1 MKKLIQSSI
10 CLLLLVVSLYGG
22 TTTEASGKTQSD
34 ITFIQGE
41 QPKKPIIDT
50 IFSGNKKGIFPR
62 TGEQLSLYL
71 LIIGVCLLIFI
82 YLGFYLKNKN
92 TRKKEQE

>member
-10 CLLLLVVSLYGG
+10 CLLLLFVPFYG
-22 TTTEASGKTQSD
+22 TSAEASGKTQSD
-34 ITFIQGE
+34 ITFIQGDH
-41 QPKKPIIDT
+41 PKKPIIDT
-50 IFSGNKKGIFPR
+50 IFSGNKKGILPH
-62 TGEQLSLYL
+62 TGEALSLYL
-71 LIIGVCLLIFI
+71 LIIGICLLIFI

>member
-10 CLLLLVVSLYGG
+10 CLLLLVVSFYG
-22 TTTEASGKTQSD
+22 TTIEASGKTQSD

-62 TGEQLSLYL
+62 TGEQLNLYL

-82 YLGFYLKNKN
+82 YLGFHLKNKN

>member
-10 CLLLLVVSLYGG
+10 CLLLLFVPFTG
-22 TTTEASGKTQSD
+22 TIAEASGKTQSD
-34 ITFIQGE
+34 ITFIQGD

-50 IFSGNKKGIFPR
+50 IFSGNKKGILPH

-71 LIIGVCLLIFI
+71 LIIGICLLIFI
-82 YLGFYLKNKN
+82 YLGFHFKNKN